1 MISLILPIL
10 FQIVLTLPD
19 QPQIDLTGHWLQVP
33 YQRRES
39 ILCPDELRFTA
50 SGEFAILNECDSET
64 GPIQTA
70 SGSYDLD
77 GKHLVLRNVIFTS
90 RTRPFFTREYGRI
103 ELTTSNDTLQIKIY
117 RGEINIEHYI
127 RIN

>member
-1 MISLILPIL
+1 MINLILPVL
-10 FQIVLTLPD
+10 FLCTLV
-19 QPQIDLTGHWLQVP
+19 PQNQLDLTGHWLQVLD
-33 YQRRES
+33 QKDES
-39 ILCPDELRFTA
+39 ILCPDELRFTT
-50 SGEFAILNECDSET
+50 SGEFAILNECGSDT
-64 GPIQTA
+64 GPVQTA

-77 GKHLVLRNVIFTS
+77 GKHLILRGVMFTS

-117 RGEINIEHYI
+117 RGEINIERYI